1 MKNKFK
7 FLATMLIGILLST
20 NVWGTDPETI
30 YYETFGTANSNTAWA
45 SFSGWSN
52 NQTTSIASTTNWSV
66 SAKGTMTCD
75 VDGSSGNSHTYSGTN
90 GGTLIFNF
98 GDLSNDYT
106 DVKLS
111 LYFQNNRGKNNP
123 RTMTCQ
129 LSGDGGST
137 WGDDI
142 LPYTGSQDWASLSNF
157 AISASLLGNLSIKIT
172 NTANNVSRIEDIKL
186 VGTPA
191 QTCTHSITITKGS
204 TNHGTFDL
212 SQTGAVC
219 IDEGSATVS
228 VTNIAPESHYVFDHI
243 TATNGSVDNEAKTV
257 SNISA
262 NTEIAVVFREAE
274 QVTVT
279 WDDRGSTTNVQVW
292 PGEPLVLPTDPTDM
306 PTCAQYF
313 VGWSTHTLTGEGH
326 GAPSDLFKTA
336 ISAPE
341 TNTTYHAVFAQGE
354 GTADEEKTLDLNFD
368 GGGTTLTVTSA
379 ANVPNENVTI
389 NGVTLNLA
397 YIDGT
402 NGATRFQSVKN
413 EQNPYIELRLC
424 SGTAKGTVTITSTG
438 LSSFKSIEVYAAQK
452 ENTNATG
459 KISVGSTLK
468 YTHSLTSATSTSS
481 GEINL
486 GTDAQNIKIECTT
499 GQYRIQRM
507 IIKGIIDGGGIEYSN
522 YVTSCAVY
530 TVTFKSNGVDV
541 TTVSNVAPGQQ
552 VTAPTLA
559 YIKSKVAAKNVC
571 TDYLVG
577 WSTDSHYSNPSAAPS
592 DILKPNAE
600 GKITIPS
607 DITEDVVYHAVYAD
621 VAGE

>member
-1 MKNKFK
+1 MKTKIK
-7 FLATMLIGILLST
+7 FLATMLIGILLSV
-20 NVWGTDPETI
+20 NVWGADVTHTWTLPFSSTTNEWRAANNSTSAQ
-30 YYETFGTANSNTAWA
+30 FGACNSNGNLNGGKWTNISNGSYLNLPSGGYFLVKVPITSSTTSFTLNASIFAWA
-45 SFSGWSN
+45 SNKYAAKNVTITYYTSKNTTEAAICNGAT
-52 NQTTSIASTTNWSV
+52 TTSGCYNVSQEITLPNSYVVTSNGTLFIKIAVASGNDGFESLSV
-66 SAKGTMTCD
+66 S
-75 VDGSSGNSHTYSGTN
+75 
-90 GGTLIFNF
+90 
-98 GDLSNDYT
+98 
-106 DVKLS
+106 
-111 LYFQNNRGKNNP
+111 
-123 RTMTCQ
+123 
-129 LSGDGGST
+129 
-137 WGDDI
+137 
-142 LPYTGSQDWASLSNF
+142 
-157 AISASLLGNLSIKIT
+157 
-172 NTANNVSRIEDIKL
+172 TAE
-186 VGTPA
+186 

-204 TNHGTFDL
+204 TSLGTFEL
-212 SQTGAVC
+212 SQTGSVC

-279 WDDRGSTTNVQVW
+279 WDDRGNTTNVQVW
-292 PGEPLVLPTDPTDM
+292 PGEPLELPMDPTDM

-313 VGWSTHTLTGEGH
+313 VGWSTQTLTGGGH
-326 GAPSDLFKTA
+326 SAPSDLFKTA

-379 ANVPNENVTI
+379 SNVPNENVTI

-402 NGATRFQSVKN
+402 NGVTRFQSVKDDDK
-413 EQNPYIELRLC
+413 NPYIELRLC

-452 ENTNATG
+452 ETTNATG
-459 KISVGSTLK
+459 TISVGSTLK

-486 GTDAQNIKIECTT
+486 GTDAQNIKIECTA

-530 TVTFKSNGVDV
+530 TVTFKSNGADV
-541 TTVSNVAPGQQ
+541 TSVSNVAPGQQ

-559 YIKSKVAAKNVC
+559 EIKTQAGIRNAC
-571 TDYLVG
+571 TNYLVG
-577 WSTDSHYSNPSAAPS
+577 WSTDSHYTNPSAAPS

-607 DITEDVVYHAVYAD
+607 NITSDVTYYAVYAD
-621 VAGE
+621 VVQQ